1 MPSSVKDGGYFFN
14 KKAGNIMTNI
24 IVSGI
29 NGRMGRAIEE
39 MCKGSDKYR
48 IIAGVDVSLGIPH
61 EFPAVS
67 DINELGCKADA
78 LIDFS
83 HHSAAK
89 TLCDY
94 AVRTNTPVIFCTTGY
109 TEEELDTIKA
119 ASKKVAVFRSGN
131 MSLGIN
137 LLIELSKKAAEI
149 LDGFDIEI
157 IEQHHNQKLDA
168 PSGTALMIADGIKS
182 VREDSEYVYDR
193 TQVRQKRAQNEIGIH
208 AVRGGSIVGE
218 HEVLFAGRNENITLR
233 HSALSREVFAD
244 GALKAA
250 EYIKGKS
257 AGMYNM
263 SNVLEGLV

>member
-1 MPSSVKDGGYFFN
+1 MV
-14 KKAGNIMTNI
+14 NI

-29 NGRMGRAIEE
+29 NGRMGRAIED
-39 MCKGSDKYR
+39 MCTTSEKFR
-48 IIAGVDVSLGIPH
+48 IVAGLDINLGIPH
-61 EFPAVS
+61 EFPTVS
-67 DINELGCKADA
+67 NVSELDCKADA

-89 TLCDY
+89 SICEY
-94 AVRTNTPVIFCTTGY
+94 AVKTNTPVIFCTTGY
-109 TEEELDTIKA
+109 TEEELTIIKE

-149 LDGFDIEI
+149 LEGFDIEI

-168 PSGTALMIADGIKS
+168 PSGTALMIADGIKN
-182 VREDSEYVYDR
+182 VRADSEYIYDR
-193 TQVRQKRAQNEIGIH
+193 TKVRQNRAQNEIGIH
-208 AVRGGSIVGE
+208 SVRGGSIVGE
-218 HEVLFAGRNENITLR
+218 HEVIFAGRNENVTLR

-250 EYIKGKS
+250 EFIKGKG

-263 SNVLEGLV
+263 SNVLADLI

>member
-1 MPSSVKDGGYFFN
+1 MVK
-14 KKAGNIMTNI
+14 I

-29 NGRMGRAIEE
+29 NGRMGRAIED
-39 MCKGSDKYR
+39 MCKNSEKYA
-48 IIAGVDVSLGIPH
+48 IVAGLDVNLGVPH
-61 EFPAVS
+61 GFPVAGCA
-67 DINELGCKADA
+67 DELSCKADA

-89 TLCDY
+89 SLCEY
-94 AVRTNTPVIFCTTGY
+94 AVRTGTPVIFCTTGY
-109 TEEELDTIKA
+109 TDEELELINRT
-119 ASKKVAVFRSGN
+119 SKKVAVFRSGN

-149 LDGFDIEI
+149 LEGFDIEI

-182 VREDSEYVYDR
+182 VREEAEYIYDR
-193 TQVRQKRAQNEIGIH
+193 TQVRQKRAENEIGIH
-208 AVRGGSIVGE
+208 SVRGGSIVGE
-218 HEVLFAGRNENITLR
+218 HEVIFAGRNENVTLC

-250 EYIKGKS
+250 EFIKGKG

-263 SNVLEGLV
+263 SNVLEGMI

>member
-1 MPSSVKDGGYFFN
+1 
-14 KKAGNIMTNI
+14 MTNI

-29 NGRMGRAIEE
+29 NGRMGRAIET
-39 MCKGSDKYR
+39 MCKDSEKFTIVG
-48 IIAGVDVSLGIPH
+48 GVDVNLGVPH
-61 EFPAVS
+61 EFPVVS
-67 DINELGCKADA
+67 DVNELSCKADA
-78 LIDFS
+78 IIDFS

-94 AVRTNTPVIFCTTGY
+94 AVKTGTPVIFCTTGY
-109 TEEELDTIKA
+109 TEDELSYISET
-119 ASKKVAVFRSGN
+119 SKKAPLFRSGN

-137 LLIELSKKAAEI
+137 LLVELSKKAAEI
-149 LDGFDIEI
+149 LEGFDIEI

-193 TQVRQKRAQNEIGIH
+193 TQVRKKRENTEIGIH

-218 HEVLFAGRNENITLR
+218 HEVLFAGRNENVTLR

-250 EYIKGKS
+250 EFIKGKQ

-263 SNVLEGLV
+263 SDVLAGLM

>member
-1 MPSSVKDGGYFFN
+1 
-14 KKAGNIMTNI
+14 MTNI

-29 NGRMGRAIEE
+29 NGRMGRAIEA
-39 MCKGSDKYR
+39 MCKGSDKYT
-48 IIAGVDVSLGIPH
+48 IVAGLDVNLGIPH
-61 EFPAVS
+61 EFPVVS
-67 DINELGCKADA
+67 NVNELNCKADA

-83 HHSAAK
+83 HHSACASLCEYAIK
-89 TLCDY
+89 T
-94 AVRTNTPVIFCTTGY
+94 VTPVIFCTTGY
-109 TEEELDTIKA
+109 TDEELSLIAET
-119 ASKKVAVFRSGN
+119 SKKVAVFRSGN

-182 VREDSEYVYDR
+182 VRDDSEYIYDR
-193 TQVRQKRAQNEIGIH
+193 TNVRRKRAQNEIGIH

-218 HEVLFAGRNENITLR
+218 HEVIFAGHNENVILR

-250 EYIKGKS
+250 EFIKGKG

-263 SNVLEGLV
+263 SNVLEGLI

>member
-1 MPSSVKDGGYFFN
+1 
-14 KKAGNIMTNI
+14 MTNI

-39 MCKGSDKYR
+39 MCKANDKFT
-48 IIAGVDVSLGIPH
+48 IVAGLDVNLGVPH
-61 EFPAVS
+61 EFPVVGSA
-67 DINELGCKADA
+67 DELSCSADA

-89 TLCDY
+89 SLCEY
-94 AVRTNTPVIFCTTGY
+94 AVRTGTPVIFCTTGY
-109 TEEELDTIKA
+109 TDEELELIKKT
-119 ASKKVAVFRSGN
+119 SKKVAVFRSGN

-137 LLIELSKKAAEI
+137 LLIELSKKASEI
-149 LDGFDIEI
+149 LEGFDIEI

-193 TQVRQKRAQNEIGIH
+193 TKVRQKRASNEIGIH
-208 AVRGGSIVGE
+208 SVRGGSIVGE
-218 HEVLFAGRNENITLR
+218 HEVIFAGRNENVTLR

-250 EYIKGKS
+250 EFIKGKG

-263 SNVLEGLV
+263 SNVLEGLI

>member
-1 MPSSVKDGGYFFN
+1 MVD
-14 KKAGNIMTNI
+14 I

-29 NGRMGRAIEE
+29 NGRMGRAIEQ
-39 MCKGSDKYR
+39 MCSGSEKFR
-48 IIAGVDVSLGIPH
+48 IVAGVDISLGIPH
-61 EFPAVS
+61 EFPTVS
-67 DINELGCKADA
+67 DINELSCKADA

-89 TLCDY
+89 VLCEY
-94 AVRTNTPVIFCTTGY
+94 AVKTGTPVIFCTTGY
-109 TEEELDTIKA
+109 TDEELDIISE
-119 ASKKVAVFRSGN
+119 ASKKTAVFRSGN

-137 LLIELSKKAAEI
+137 LLIELAKKASEI
-149 LDGFDIEI
+149 LEGFDIEI

-168 PSGTALMIADGIKS
+168 PSGTALMIADGIKG

-193 TQVRQKRAQNEIGIH
+193 TKARQKRARNEIGIH
-208 AVRGGSIVGE
+208 SVRGGSIVGE
-218 HEVLFAGRNENITLR
+218 HEVIFAGRNENVTLR

-250 EYIKGKS
+250 EYIKGKG

-263 SNVLEGLV
+263 SNVLAGSLR

>member
-1 MPSSVKDGGYFFN
+1 MV
-14 KKAGNIMTNI
+14 NI

-39 MCKGSDKYR
+39 MCKSNDKYT
-48 IIAGVDVSLGIPH
+48 IVAGVDVNLGIPH
-61 EFPAVS
+61 EFPTVA
-67 DINELGCKADA
+67 DINELDCKADA

-89 TLCDY
+89 VLCEY
-94 AVRTNTPVIFCTTGY
+94 AVKTNTPVIFCTTGY
-109 TEEELDTIKA
+109 TDEELKRISE

-149 LDGFDIEI
+149 LEGFDIEI

-182 VREDSEYVYDR
+182 VRENSEYIYDR
-193 TQVRQKRAQNEIGIH
+193 TQVRRKREQTEIGIH

-218 HEVLFAGRNENITLR
+218 HELLFAGRNENIKLS

-250 EYIKGKS
+250 EYIKGKG

-263 SNVLEGLV
+263 SNVLEGLI

>member
-1 MPSSVKDGGYFFN
+1 MVN
-14 KKAGNIMTNI
+14 V

-29 NGRMGRAIEE
+29 NGRMGRAIEQ
-39 MCKGSDKYR
+39 MCKLDGSKVQ
-48 IIAGVDVSLGIPH
+48 IIAGVDVNLGIPH
-61 EFPAVS
+61 EFPTVS
-67 DINELGCKADA
+67 DINELSCKADA

-89 TLCDY
+89 VLCDY
-94 AVRTNTPVIFCTTGY
+94 SAKTETPVIFCTTGY
-109 TEEELDTIKA
+109 TEEERYIIKKT
-119 ASKKVAVFRSGN
+119 SEKVAVFRSGN

-149 LDGFDIEI
+149 LEGFDIEI

-168 PSGTALMIADGIKS
+168 PSGTALMIADGIKEVKENS
-182 VREDSEYVYDR
+182 HYVYDR
-193 TQVRQKRAQNEIGIH
+193 TQVRQKRAPEEIGIH
-208 AVRGGSIVGE
+208 SVRGGSIVGE
-218 HEVLFAGRNENITLR
+218 HEVIFAGRNENVILR

-250 EYIKGKS
+250 EFIKGKG

-263 SNVLEGLV
+263 SNVLENLF

>member
-1 MPSSVKDGGYFFN
+1 MV
-14 KKAGNIMTNI
+14 NI

-39 MCKGSDKYR
+39 MCKSSDR
-48 IIAGVDVSLGIPH
+48 HTIIGGVDINLGVPH
-61 EFPAVS
+61 EFPVVS
-67 DINELGCKADA
+67 SINELTGKADA

-89 TLCDY
+89 VLCEY
-94 AVRTNTPVIFCTTGY
+94 AVKTGTPVIFCTTGY
-109 TEEELDTIKA
+109 TEEELAIINE

-157 IEQHHNQKLDA
+157 TEQHHNQKLDA
-168 PSGTALMIADGIKS
+168 PSGTALMIADGIKN
-182 VREDSEYVYDR
+182 VKENSEYVYDR
-193 TQVRQKRAQNEIGIH
+193 TQVRRKRTQNEIGIH
-208 AVRGGSIVGE
+208 SIRGGSIVGE

-250 EYIKGKS
+250 EFISGRG

-263 SNVLEGLV
+263 SDCLKELM

>member
-1 MPSSVKDGGYFFN
+1 
-14 KKAGNIMTNI
+14 MTNI

-29 NGRMGRAIEE
+29 NGRMGKALEE
-39 MCKGSDKYR
+39 MCKVSDRYT
-48 IIAGVDVSLGIPH
+48 IVGGVDINLGIPH
-61 EFPAVS
+61 EFPVVS
-67 DINELGCKADA
+67 DINDLAVKADA

-89 TLCDY
+89 VLCGY
-94 AVRTNTPVIFCTTGY
+94 AVKTSTPVIFCTTGY
-109 TEEELDTIKA
+109 TEEELGIIHETSA
-119 ASKKVAVFRSGN
+119 KVAVFRSGN

-149 LDGFDIEI
+149 LEGFDIEI

-182 VREDSEYVYDR
+182 VKEDSEYVYDR
-193 TQVRQKRAQNEIGIH
+193 TKVRQKRAQNEIGIH
-208 AVRGGSIVGE
+208 SVRGGSIVGE

-250 EYIKGKS
+250 EFIKGKG

-263 SNVLEGLV
+263 SDCLKELM

>member
-1 MPSSVKDGGYFFN
+1 MV
-14 KKAGNIMTNI
+14 NI

-39 MCKGSDKYR
+39 MCKNSDKFT
-48 IIAGVDVSLGIPH
+48 IVAGVDVNLGVPH
-61 EFPAVS
+61 EFPTVS
-67 DINELGCKADA
+67 DINELNCRADA

-83 HHSAAK
+83 HHTAARV
-89 TLCDY
+89 LCDY
-94 AVRTNTPVIFCTTGY
+94 AAKTKTPVIFCTTGY
-109 TEEELDTIKA
+109 TEDELAIISET
-119 ASKKVAVFRSGN
+119 SKKTAVFRSGN

-149 LDGFDIEI
+149 LEGFDIEI

-168 PSGTALMIADGIKS
+168 PSGTALMIADGIKQ
-182 VREDSEYVYDR
+182 VRSKSEYVYDR
-193 TQVRQKRAQNEIGIH
+193 TGRRQKRDEDEIGIH
-208 AVRGGSIVGE
+208 SVRGGSIVGE
-218 HEVLFAGRNENITLR
+218 HEVLFAGRNENISLS

-250 EYIKGKS
+250 EFIKGKG

-263 SNVLEGLV
+263 SNVLEGLFL

>member
-1 MPSSVKDGGYFFN
+1 MVK
-14 KKAGNIMTNI
+14 I

-29 NGRMGRAIEE
+29 NGRMGKAIEE
-39 MCKGSDKYR
+39 MCKSGDKFQ
-48 IIAGVDVSLGIPH
+48 IVAGVDINLGVPH
-61 EFPAVS
+61 PFPVVS
-67 DINELGCKADA
+67 DINDIDTSADA
-78 LIDFS
+78 IIDFS
-83 HHSAAK
+83 HHTAAK
-89 TLCDY
+89 SISDY
-94 AVRTNTPVIFCTTGY
+94 AVKNKIPVIFCTTGY
-109 TEEELDTIKA
+109 TEEELDTIKQ

-168 PSGTALMIADGIKS
+168 PSGTALMIADGIKT
-182 VREDSEYVYDR
+182 VKTDSEYVYNR
-193 TQVRQKRAQNEIGIH
+193 TQVRKKRESTEIGIH
-208 AVRGGSIVGE
+208 SVRGGSIVGE

-250 EYIKGKS
+250 EFIKGKG
-257 AGMYNM
+257 AGFYNM
-263 SNVLEGLV
+263 SDVLSDLF

>member
-1 MPSSVKDGGYFFN
+1 MV
-14 KKAGNIMTNI
+14 NI

-39 MCKGSDKYR
+39 MCKASDKYT
-48 IIAGVDVSLGIPH
+48 IIGGVDVTLGIPH
-61 EFPAVS
+61 EFPTVS
-67 DINELGCKADA
+67 DINELSGKADA
-78 LIDFS
+78 IIDFS
-83 HHSAAK
+83 HHSASKA
-89 TLCDY
+89 LCDY
-94 AVRTNTPVIFCTTGY
+94 AVKTATPVIFCTTGY
-109 TEEELDTIKA
+109 TEDELAIIKE

-149 LDGFDIEI
+149 LEGFDIEI
-157 IEQHHNQKLDA
+157 VEQHHNQKLDA

-182 VREDSEYVYDR
+182 VREKSEYVYDR
-193 TQVRQKRAQNEIGIH
+193 TQVRQKRAQNEVGIH
-208 AVRGGSIVGE
+208 SVRGGSIVGE
-218 HEVLFAGRNENITLR
+218 HEVLFAGRNENISLR

-250 EYIKGKS
+250 EYIKGKK

-263 SNVLEGLV
+263 GNVLEGLI

>member
-1 MPSSVKDGGYFFN
+1 MV
-14 KKAGNIMTNI
+14 NI

-39 MCKGSDKYR
+39 MCKNSDKHT
-48 IIAGVDVSLGIPH
+48 IVAGVDVNLGIPH
-61 EFPAVS
+61 EFPTVS
-67 DINELGCKADA
+67 DINELDCKADA

-89 TLCDY
+89 VLCEY
-94 AVRTNTPVIFCTTGY
+94 AVKTNTPVIFCTTGY
-109 TEEELDTIKA
+109 TDEELKLISE

-149 LDGFDIEI
+149 LEGFDIEI

-182 VREDSEYVYDR
+182 VRENSEYIYDR
-193 TQVRQKRAQNEIGIH
+193 TQVRRKREQTEIGIH

-218 HEVLFAGRNENITLR
+218 HEVLFAGRNENIKLS

-263 SNVLEGLV
+263 SNVLEGLI

>member
-1 MPSSVKDGGYFFN
+1 MV
-14 KKAGNIMTNI
+14 NI

-39 MCKGSDKYR
+39 MCKSSDKHT
-48 IIAGVDVSLGIPH
+48 IVAGVDVNLGIPH
-61 EFPAVS
+61 EFPTVS
-67 DINELGCKADA
+67 DINELDCKADA

-89 TLCDY
+89 VLCEY
-94 AVRTNTPVIFCTTGY
+94 AVKTNTPVIFCTTGY
-109 TEEELDTIKA
+109 TDEELKLISE

-182 VREDSEYVYDR
+182 VRENSEYIYDR
-193 TQVRQKRAQNEIGIH
+193 TQVRRKREQTEIGIH

-218 HEVLFAGRNENITLR
+218 HEVLFAGRNENIKLS

-250 EYIKGKS
+250 EYIKGKG

-263 SNVLEGLV
+263 SNVLEGLI